1 MKDILKV
8 VTAVNNPKVTMAYVI
23 CGCIAFV
30 LHDAMEHGYSAQI
43 NMCEQGVSIG
53 LTPTEKAF

>member
-43 NMCEQGVSIG
+43 SMGEQGVSIG